1 MNKKIIHR
9 LFAGALSL
17 CLCFTT
23 GALHTHAEGRKA
35 YTYTVN
41 FYTGNH
47 GSFAGTSHV
56 MVDNS
61 KSGSSY
67 QISGSGS
74 LVTVSGLMRN
84 DVVSFDAAMIGA
96 VDLKENSKYY
106 VKGIRQ
112 SGRDNDTVSLSAFR
126 VEKDQDYVVAY
137 GIRGELTSYVVNYQD
152 TSGRT
157 LAPSRTYYGNVGDRP
172 VVAFLYIEGYEPQA
186 YNLTRTLTANTAEN
200 VFTFEYAR
208 VRTGAGGGGGTTTEP
223 GGGGGTATAPEGAP
237 GGGEAAPGTA
247 AAGGAAGT
255 GAIAGG
261 AAAAPGG
268 AADGGGAAAAPGG
281 GAADGGAGADAGAG
295 LQEAADGE
303 VPLDEGPQDLIEQ
316 GDEEVPLDR
325 GSIDEGPRMLSGSV
339 LIALAA
345 SAALMG
351 LIVVWFRRRKKESQR
366 EKTDRDNP

>member
-1 MNKKIIHR
+1 MKNKTFHR
-9 LFAGALSL
+9 VLTGLFSL
-17 CLCFTT
+17 CLCLTT
-23 GALHTHAEGRKA
+23 SVLPARAEGRKA

-67 QISGSGS
+67 QISGGGS
-74 LVTVSGLMRN
+74 VVTVSGLMRN
-84 DVVSFDAAMIGA
+84 DVVSFDAALVGA
-96 VDLKENSKYY
+96 VDLGENSKYY

-126 VEKDQDYVVAY
+126 VEKDQDYVIAY
-137 GIRGELTSYVVNYQD
+137 GIRGELTSYTVNYQD

-186 YNLTRTLTANTAEN
+186 YNLTRTLTANAAEN
-200 VFTFEYAR
+200 IFTFEYSR
-208 VRTGAGGGGGTTTEP
+208 PQSSGGGEGGGDGATTTEP
-223 GGGGGTATAPEGAP
+223 APGTTPEGEAPEEGTGAATAP
-237 GGGEAAPGTA
+237 GEAV
-247 AAGGAAGT
+247 
-255 GAIAGG
+255 
-261 AAAAPGG
+261 G
-268 AADGGGAAAAPGG
+268 AADGGAAGAPGG
-281 GAADGGAGADAGAG
+281 GAADAGGAAAPDAEGAPG

-303 VPLDEGPQDLIEQ
+303 VPLDNGPQDLVEQ
-316 GDEEVPLDR
+316 GDEEVPLDK
-325 GSIDEGPRMLSGSV
+325 GLFEEGNFLLPSSIF
-339 LIALAA
+339 IAIAA

-351 LIVVWFRRRKKESQR
+351 LLVFLVKRKKK
-366 EKTDRDNP
+366 EKKVNNE

>member
-1 MNKKIIHR
+1 MKHKIFR
-9 LFAGALSL
+9 RVLTGLFAL

-23 GALHTHAEGRKA
+23 SALPAYAEGRKA

-67 QISGSGS
+67 QISGGGS
-74 LVTVSGLMRN
+74 VVTVSGLMRN
-84 DVVSFDAAMIGA
+84 DVVSFDAALVGA
-96 VDLKENSKYY
+96 VDLGENSKYY

-137 GIRGELTSYVVNYQD
+137 GIRGELTSYTVNYQD

-186 YNLTRTLTANTAEN
+186 YNLTRTLTANAAEN
-200 VFTFEYAR
+200 IFTFEYSR
-208 VRTGAGGGGGTTTEP
+208 PQSGGGGGGGGTTGTETGTPGTTPEGEGGTTGTGGDTAP
-223 GGGGGTATAPEGAP
+223 GGEAAGGEGTGADGGAAGAP
-237 GGGEAAPGTA
+237 GGGADAQGAAAPD
-247 AAGGAAGT
+247 AGGA
-255 GAIAGG
+255 
-261 AAAAPGG
+261 PN
-268 AADGGGAAAAPGG
+268 
-281 GAADGGAGADAGAG
+281 
-295 LQEAADGE
+295 LQENADGE
-303 VPLDEGPQDLIEQ
+303 VPLDNGPQDLVEQ
-316 GDEEVPLDR
+316 GDEEVPLNR
-325 GSIDEGPRMLSGSV
+325 GILEGETLLFPSSI
-339 LIALAA
+339 LIAIAA
-345 SAALMG
+345 SAALMF
-351 LIVVWFRRRKKESQR
+351 LAILWFRRRKTQKKESSN
-366 EKTDRDNP
+366 KDNHNI

>member
-1 MNKKIIHR
+1 MNKKIIHK

-74 LVTVSGLMRN
+74 VVTVSGLMRN
-84 DVVSFDAAMIGA
+84 DVVSFDAAMAGA

-237 GGGEAAPGTA
+237 GGGEAAEGADTAPGA
-247 AAGGAAGT
+247 AAGT
-255 GAIAGG
+255 GATA
-261 AAAAPGG
+261 
-268 AADGGGAAAAPGG
+268 GAAAAPGG

>member
-1 MNKKIIHR
+1 MKNKTFHR
-9 LFAGALSL
+9 VLTGLFSL
-17 CLCFTT
+17 CLCLTT
-23 GALHTHAEGRKA
+23 SILPVHAEGRKA

-67 QISGSGS
+67 QISGGGS
-74 LVTVSGLMRN
+74 VVTVSGLMRN
-84 DVVSFDAAMIGA
+84 DVVSFDAALVGA
-96 VDLKENSKYY
+96 VDLGENSKYY

-137 GIRGELTSYVVNYQD
+137 GIRGELTSYTVNYQD

-186 YNLTRTLTANTAEN
+186 YNLTRTLTANAAEN
-200 VFTFEYAR
+200 IFTFEYSR
-208 VRTGAGGGGGTTTEP
+208 PQSSGGGEGGGGGGGTTT
-223 GGGGGTATAPEGAP
+223 GTAPEAPGTAPEG
-237 GGGEAAPGTA
+237 EASTTGTGTA
-247 AAGGAAGT
+247 AAPGAAVGGA
-255 GAIAGG
+255 
-261 AAAAPGG
+261 G
-268 AADGGGAAAAPGG
+268 AADGGAAGVPGG
-281 GAADGGAGADAGAG
+281 GAADAGGAAAPDAGGAPG

-303 VPLDEGPQDLIEQ
+303 VPLDNGPQDLVEQ
-316 GDEEVPLDR
+316 GDEEVPLNKSLFEE
-325 GSIDEGPRMLSGSV
+325 GSFLLPSSIF
-339 LIALAA
+339 IAIAA

-351 LIVVWFRRRKKESQR
+351 LLIFLVKRKKK
-366 EKTDRDNP
+366 EKKVDNE

>member
-200 VFTFEYAR
+200 IFTFEYAR
-208 VRTGAGGGGGTTTEP
+208 VRTGGGGGGTGTTTEP

-237 GGGEAAPGTA
+237 GGGGATEGADTAPGA
-247 AAGGAAGT
+247 AAGT
-255 GAIAGG
+255 GATAG
-261 AAAAPGG
+261 AAAAPG
-268 AADGGGAAAAPGG
+268 D
-281 GAADGGAGADAGAG
+281 GAADGGAGAADVGLPGGAGADAGAD
-295 LQEAADGE
+295 LQEAADGQ
-303 VPLDEGPQDLIEQ
+303 VPLEEGPQDLIEQ

-325 GSIDEGPRMLSGSV
+325 GSIDEGTRMLSGSI

-351 LIVVWFRRRKKESQR
+351 LIIVWFKRRKKETQR
-366 EKTDRDNP
+366 EKADREDS

>member
-1 MNKKIIHR
+1 MKNKTFHR
-9 LFAGALSL
+9 VLTGLFSL
-17 CLCFTT
+17 CLCLTT
-23 GALHTHAEGRKA
+23 SVLPARAEGRKA

-67 QISGSGS
+67 QISGGGS
-74 LVTVSGLMRN
+74 VVTVSGLMRN
-84 DVVSFDAAMIGA
+84 DVVSFDAALVGA
-96 VDLKENSKYY
+96 VDLGENSKYY

-137 GIRGELTSYVVNYQD
+137 GIRGELTSYTVNYQD

-157 LAPSRTYYGNVGDRP
+157 LAPSRTYYGNIGDRP

-186 YNLTRTLTANTAEN
+186 YNLTRTLTANAAEN
-200 VFTFEYAR
+200 IFTFEYSR
-208 VRTGAGGGGGTTTEP
+208 PQSSGGGEGGGGGTTTTEP
-223 GGGGGTATAPEGAP
+223 APGTTPEGETPEAGTATTTAP
-237 GGGEAAPGTA
+237 GEAVGA
-247 AAGGAAGT
+247 ADDGAAGV
-255 GAIAGG
+255 
-261 AAAAPGG
+261 
-268 AADGGGAAAAPGG
+268 PGG
-281 GAADGGAGADAGAG
+281 GAADAGGAAAPDAGGAPG

-303 VPLDEGPQDLIEQ
+303 VPLDNGPQDLVEQ
-316 GDEEVPLDR
+316 GDEEVPLDK
-325 GSIDEGPRMLSGSV
+325 GLFEEGNFLLPSSIF
-339 LIALAA
+339 IAIAA

-351 LIVVWFRRRKKESQR
+351 LLVFLVKRKKK
-366 EKTDRDNP
+366 EKKVDNK